1 MIYDDDRLRGILRE
15 LDDPEAIAFP
25 RDYASRV
32 ASCRFEPLI
41 RLLEDRFRC
50 VCEVD
55 RGVQDASFLGSVAVP
70 SRAARSGQRVIVRL
84 SNFGPLTT
92 AGAGGLA
99 RDGVRAVERLH
110 EEDRDRIAAASAE
123 LGCLYVPGHLLR
135 ERYDGGNLEDWQTM
149 WWHRYFDY
157 M

>member
-15 LDDPEAIAFP
+15 LDDPQAIDSPGGDA
-25 RDYASRV
+25 RQA
-32 ASCRFEPLI
+32 ASCLFEGLV
-41 RLLEDRFRC
+41 RLLEERFQC
-50 VCEVD
+50 FCEVD
-55 RGVQDASFLGSVAVP
+55 RGVQDASFHGAVVLP
-70 SRAARSGQRVIVRL
+70 SAATRSGEQVIVRL
-84 SNFGPLTT
+84 SNFGSLIT

-99 RDGVRAVERLH
+99 RDGAQAVERLH
-110 EEDRDRIAAASAE
+110 EEDRDQIAAVSAE
-123 LGCLYVPGHLLR
+123 LGCIYVPGHVLR